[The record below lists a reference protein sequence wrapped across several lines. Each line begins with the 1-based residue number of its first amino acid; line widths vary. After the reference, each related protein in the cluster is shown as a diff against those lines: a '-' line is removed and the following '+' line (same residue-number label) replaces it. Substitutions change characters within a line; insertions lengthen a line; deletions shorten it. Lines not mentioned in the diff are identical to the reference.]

1 MEIVRAEE
9 SGDPTSYESR
19 LPIHVDGSCNGL
31 QHYAAL
37 GLDVPGA
44 IAVNL
49 LDASEPQDVYSAV
62 LAIVL
67 KKMERDLIVPDDE
80 TDEILIKRKQMALF
94 VRGIVDRKVVKQTV
108 MTSVYGVTRLG
119 ARQQVLNRLE
129 EKMHSDPNKV
139 VTPDLDKEIFRASKY
154 VSDLT
159 LDSIGEMFQGAKGIM
174 DWLGACATIV
184 ASQGHAMTW
193 ITPLG
198 LPVSQPY
205 RKYRPHTVR
214 TIMQT
219 ITLSSNDESLPV
231 NGTKQK
237 SAFAPNF
244 VHSLD
249 ATHMLMTANKMHEKG
264 LVFSA
269 VHDSYWTHAADV
281 PVLGHVLRECFV
293 DMYDRPIL
301 QELLDSLKIRYPAC
315 NFPPVPSRGLLDLSE
330 VKKAT
335 YFFH

>member
-1 MEIVRAEE
+1 M
-9 SGDPTSYESR
+9 
-19 LPIHVDGSCNGL
+19 HVDGSCNGL

-37 GLDVPGA
+37 GLDVEGA
-44 IAVNL
+44 VAVNL
-49 LDASEPQDVYSAV
+49 IDAEVPQDVYSAV
-62 LAIVL
+62 LTIVL
-67 KKMERDLIVPDDE
+67 RKMEKDLVIADDE
-80 TDEILIKRKQMALF
+80 TDEVLIRRKQMALF

-139 VTPDLDKEIFRASKY
+139 ITPDLDNEIFRASKY

-174 DWLGACATIV
+174 DWLGDCATIV
-184 ASQGHAMTW
+184 ASQGQPMSW
-193 ITPLG
+193 MTPLG

-219 ITLSSNDESLPV
+219 ITLSSSDESLPV
-231 NGTKQK
+231 NGSKQK

-249 ATHMLMTANKMHEKG
+249 ASHMLMTANKMRDRG

-281 PVLGHVLRECFV
+281 PALSEVLRECFV
-293 DMYDRPIL
+293 ELYDRPIL
-301 QELLDSLKIRYPAC
+301 EDLLDSLKLRYPEC
-315 NFPPVPSRGLLDLSE
+315 TFPPVPPRGKLDLSV
-330 VKKAT
+330 VKSAT